1 MEPLSLSNKLFFI
14 EWGTYLL
21 IGALAS
27 LIYLYQ
33 SRNTKSNVKMTDF
46 LRSYGRSIPTR
57 LLLSMSLFLLL
68 LLFVLFL
75 LFRNERTP
83 TMESILPVFLLLSP
97 SVILLISHILETNNG
112 GKS

>member
-21 IGALAS
+21 IGALPA
-27 LIYLYQ
+27 LLYLYF
-33 SRNTKSNVKMTDF
+33 SRNAKSNVKMTDF
-46 LRSYGRSIPTR
+46 LRSYGKRVPIR
-57 LLLSMSLFLLL
+57 LLLSLIIFFLL

-83 TMESILPVFLLLSP
+83 TMESVLPVFLLLSP
-97 SVILLISHILETNNG
+97 SVILLVSHILETSHG
-112 GKS
+112 GEP